1 MSKKDG
7 PPSRADERLSNLILE
22 GGKSQTYRD
31 VRSARKVASRSTAH
45 RPSAN
50 GTDRTAKT

>member
-31 VRSARKVASRSTAH
+31 VRSARKVARSTAH

>member
-50 GTDRTAKT
+50 GTDRTAKN